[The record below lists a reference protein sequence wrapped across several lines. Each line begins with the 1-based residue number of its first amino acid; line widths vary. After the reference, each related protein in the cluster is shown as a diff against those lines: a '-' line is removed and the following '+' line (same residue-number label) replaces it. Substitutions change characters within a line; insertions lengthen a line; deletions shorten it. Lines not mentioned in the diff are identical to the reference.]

1 MARIA
6 IWTASYLPQL
16 GGLEWSAYRLVRSL
30 ARMGHEPLFITRAR
44 TTDNS
49 APSDVQEVR
58 FPGATVKEWTGIS
71 GNWILANRGRFDVLH
86 TIDCFYQAVDEQLAF
101 LSASGLP
108 TVMKIPTQGYIPRLI
123 NTPQRQ
129 SLFSDISAF
138 VALNAGIREELL
150 SVGIDLEKV
159 HAIPNG
165 VDTHEFAPTKDR
177 NLARRILDLPPSG
190 LLILYMGRFVR
201 RKRLD
206 VLLSAMRS
214 FSPEVKLVLVGS
226 GFGQRD
232 SVEEEVVA
240 QAKDT
245 SNIILRGPTNSQV
258 AYYQAC
264 DVHVL
269 VSEREGLANSVL
281 EGMSC
286 SLPTVVTD
294 IPGLSDVVTSGK
306 EGLVVPV
313 GDVEATVGAVDNL
326 LSHPD
331 LRRQFGMSARQK
343 VLARYEVSKIAE
355 EYESV
360 YDAVIKGRVK

>member
-6 IWTASYLPQL
+6 IWTASHLPKL
-16 GGLEWSAYRLVRSL
+16 GGLEWSTYRLARSL
-30 ARMGHEPLFITRAR
+30 VRLGHEPLFITR
-44 TTDNS
+44 TMDGTG
-49 APSDVQEVR
+49 PSDVPEVR
-58 FPGATVKEWTGIS
+58 FAGATVKEWTGIS
-71 GNWILANRGRFDVLH
+71 GDWILANRGRFDVLH
-86 TIDCFYQAVDEQLAF
+86 TIDCFYQAVDEQIGF

-123 NTPQRQ
+123 NTPRRK
-129 SLFSDISAF
+129 SLFFGIHAF
-138 VALNAGIREELL
+138 VALNAGIRDELL
-150 SVGIDLEKV
+150 SVGIGPEKI
-159 HAIPNG
+159 HNIPNG
-165 VDTHEFAPTKDR
+165 VDTREFAPTKNKVR
-177 NLARRILDLPPSG
+177 VRKILDLPSRDV
-190 LLILYMGRFVR
+190 LVLYMGRFVR

-214 FSPEVKLVLVGS
+214 FPPEVKLVLVGS

-240 QAKDT
+240 QTERA
-245 SNIILRGPTNSQV
+245 SNIILRGPTSSPV

-286 SLPTVVTD
+286 SLPSIVTD

-313 GDVEATVGAVDNL
+313 GDAEATAEALDNL
-326 LSHPD
+326 RSHPG
-331 LRRQFGMSARQK
+331 LRKQFGMNARRK
-343 VLARYEVSKIAE
+343 AFLRYEVSKVAA
-355 EYESV
+355 EYETV
-360 YDAVIKGRVK
+360 YRTITKGRGK